1 MYQVILFDLDGTLTD
16 PGEGITNSVA
26 YALNKYGITVSDK
39 KELYRFIGPPLH
51 ESFEEYYD
59 FSQEKAMQAVAYYR
73 EYFTQT
79 GIYENQVYDGIQ
91 DLLESLKEAGKKV
104 ILATS
109 KPEPFAKQ
117 ILEYFHLSDYFD
129 FAAGSNMDGTRTRK
143 ADVIGYT
150 LESCQISE
158 YSKVVMIGD
167 RKHDVLGAAQF
178 GIDTI
183 GVLYGYGS
191 EEELK
196 SAGAV
201 YLAERPEHILQFI
214 MK

>member
-129 FAAGSNMDGTRTRK
+129 FAAGSNMDGTLTRK
-143 ADVIGYT
+143 ADVIGYA

>member
-143 ADVIGYT
+143 ADVIGYA